1 MVRYDDMGTLCVC
14 DLHPAK
20 AVTQNE
26 YLDFLREIVPATMP
40 LSMALK
46 LREERD
52 HSSDEPSSM
61 QPKEKEQDEEAED
74 EEEKEETLFESQPAL
89 LASDA
94 NDVSMD
100 EAGHDASRPAEV
112 AGHVA

>member
-1 MVRYDDMGTLCVC
+1 M
-14 DLHPAK
+14 
-20 AVTQNE
+20 
-26 YLDFLREIVPATMP
+26 TMP

-52 HSSDEPSSM
+52 HPSTEPSSIPH
-61 QPKEKEQDEEAED
+61 QDKEHDEE
-74 EEEKEETLFESQPAL
+74 EETLFESQPAP

-100 EAGHDASRPAEV
+100 EAGHDVSRDAESGESCGV
-112 AGHVA
+112 AG